1 MTLVKLAEQAFGVK
15 HPADSLLEDHG
26 HQGEPMLQELDGKV
40 AVVTGGGSG
49 IGASLA
55 RACAAAGMKVVVA
68 DVNGERAE
76 AVASELP
83 EGRAVAQAVDVSDA
97 AQVDALADLAFDT
110 FGAVHLLCN
119 NAGVS
124 PAGKVWEFTA
134 DEWQWLVG
142 VNLLGVANGLRSFV
156 PRMIEQGEGHIVN
169 TASGAGF
176 VTTPRLGAYSATKHA
191 VVAITVAL
199 RNELEGTGIGA
210 SVLVPAGVA
219 TNIGDSMV
227 RPSVTDP
234 DVINDEFMVLASGLD
249 ETSMQVLEP
258 DVVAEVTLVGVQE
271 GWPYIV
277 MGPGQEVGVRA
288 RYDEIVEWHQRA
300 KERFPDLP

>member
-1 MTLVKLAEQAFGVK
+1 
-15 HPADSLLEDHG
+15 
-26 HQGEPMLQELDGKV
+26 MLQELEEKV
-40 AVVTGGGSG
+40 AVITGGGSG

-68 DVNGERAE
+68 DVNGERAA
-76 AVASELP
+76 AVAAELAGTSP
-83 EGRAVAQAVDVSDA
+83 GATAIARAVDVSDA
-97 AQVDALADLAFDT
+97 SQVDALADLAFDT
-110 FGAVHLLCN
+110 YGAVHLLCN

-124 PAGKVWEFTA
+124 PAGRVWEFSA

-142 VNLLGVANGLRSFV
+142 VNLFGVANGLRSFV
-156 PRMIEQGEGHIVN
+156 PRMIEQGEGHVVN

-176 VTTPRLGAYSATKHA
+176 VTTPRLGPYSATKHA
-191 VVAITVAL
+191 IVAITVAL
-199 RNELEGTGIGA
+199 RNELDGTGMGA

-234 DVINDEFMVLASGLD
+234 DVINDEFMALASGLD
-249 ETSMQVLEP
+249 ETSMQVIEP
-258 DVVAEVTLVGVQE
+258 EVVAEVTLVGVRE

-288 RYDEIVEWHQRA
+288 RYDEIVEWHRKA
-300 KERFPDLP
+300 RERFPQLP

>member
-1 MTLVKLAEQAFGVK
+1 
-15 HPADSLLEDHG
+15 
-26 HQGEPMLQELDGKV
+26 MLQELEGKV
-40 AVVTGGGSG
+40 AVITGGGSG

-55 RACAAAGMKVVVA
+55 RACAAAGMQVVVA

-76 AVASELP
+76 AVAAELP
-83 EGRAVAQAVDVSDA
+83 ALNPGASAIARAVDVSDA

-124 PAGKVWEFTA
+124 PAGKVWEFSA

-142 VNLLGVANGLRSFV
+142 VNLFGVANGIRSFV
-156 PRMIEQGEGHIVN
+156 PRMIEQGEGHVVN

-176 VTTPRLGAYSATKHA
+176 VTTPRLGPYSATKHA
-191 VVAITVAL
+191 IVAITVAL
-199 RNELEGTGIGA
+199 RNELDGTGMGA

-234 DVINDEFMVLASGLD
+234 DVINDEFMALASGLD
-249 ETSMQVLEP
+249 ETSMQVIEP
-258 DVVAEVTLVGVQE
+258 DLVAEVTLVGVQE

>member
-1 MTLVKLAEQAFGVK
+1 
-15 HPADSLLEDHG
+15 
-26 HQGEPMLQELDGKV
+26 
-40 AVVTGGGSG
+40 
-49 IGASLA
+49 
-55 RACAAAGMKVVVA
+55 VVA

-76 AVASELP
+76 AVAAELP
-83 EGRAVAQAVDVSDA
+83 EGSAIARAVDVSDA

-124 PAGKVWEFTA
+124 PAGKVWEFSA

-142 VNLLGVANGLRSFV
+142 VNLFGVANGVRSFV
-156 PRMIEQGEGHIVN
+156 PRMIEQGEGHVVN

-176 VTTPRLGAYSATKHA
+176 VTTPRLGPYSATKHA
-191 VVAITVAL
+191 IVAITVAL
-199 RNELEGTGIGA
+199 RNELDGTGIGA

-234 DVINDEFMVLASGLD
+234 DVINDEFMALASGLD
-249 ETSMQVLEP
+249 ETSMQVIEP
-258 DVVAEVTLVGVQE
+258 DLVAEVTLVGVQE

>member
-1 MTLVKLAEQAFGVK
+1 
-15 HPADSLLEDHG
+15 
-26 HQGEPMLQELDGKV
+26 MLQELDGKV
-40 AVVTGGGSG
+40 AVITGGGSG

-55 RACAAAGMKVVVA
+55 RACAGAGMWVVVA

-76 AVASELP
+76 AVAADLP
-83 EGRAVAQAVDVSDA
+83 TGTAIARAVDVADA
-97 AQVDALADLAFDT
+97 MQVDALADLAFDT

-124 PAGKVWEFTA
+124 PAGRVWEFSA

-142 VNLLGVANGLRSFV
+142 VNLFGVANGLRSFV

-199 RNELEGTGIGA
+199 RNELDGTGIGA
-210 SVLVPAGVA
+210 SALVPAGVA

-234 DVINDEFMVLASGLD
+234 DVINDEFMALASGLD
-249 ETSMQVLEP
+249 ETSMQVIEP
-258 DVVAEVTLVGVQE
+258 DLVAEVTLVGVQE

-288 RYDEIVEWHQRA
+288 RYDEIVEWHRRA

>member
-1 MTLVKLAEQAFGVK
+1 
-15 HPADSLLEDHG
+15 
-26 HQGEPMLQELDGKV
+26 MLQELDGKV
-40 AVVTGGGSG
+40 AVITGGGSG

-76 AVASELP
+76 AVAAEIAT
-83 EGRAVAQAVDVSDA
+83 GKAIAKAVDVSDA
-97 AQVDALADLAFDT
+97 AQVDALADLAFAT

-124 PAGKVWEFTA
+124 PAGKVWEFSA
-134 DEWQWLVG
+134 EEWQWLVG
-142 VNLLGVANGLRSFV
+142 VNLFGVANGVRSFV
-156 PRMIEQGEGHIVN
+156 PRMIEQGEGHVVN

-176 VTTPRLGAYSATKHA
+176 VTTPRLGPYSATKHA
-191 VVAITVAL
+191 VVAITVAM
-199 RNELEGTGIGA
+199 RNELDGTGIGIGA

-234 DVINDEFMVLASGLD
+234 DVINDEFMALASGLD
-249 ETSMQVLEP
+249 ETSMQVIEP
-258 DVVAEVTLVGVQE
+258 DLVAEVTLVGVQE

-300 KERFPDLP
+300 KERFPQLP

>member
-1 MTLVKLAEQAFGVK
+1 
-15 HPADSLLEDHG
+15 
-26 HQGEPMLQELDGKV
+26 MLQELEEKV
-40 AVVTGGGSG
+40 AVITGGGSG

-68 DVNGERAE
+68 DVNGERAA
-76 AVASELP
+76 AVAAELAGTSP
-83 EGRAVAQAVDVSDA
+83 GATAIARAVDVSDA
-97 AQVDALADLAFDT
+97 SQVDALADLAFDT
-110 FGAVHLLCN
+110 YGAVHLLCN

-124 PAGKVWEFTA
+124 PAGRVWEFSA

-142 VNLLGVANGLRSFV
+142 VNLFGVANGLRSFV
-156 PRMIEQGEGHIVN
+156 PRMIEQGEGHVVN

-176 VTTPRLGAYSATKHA
+176 VTTPRLGPYSATKHA
-191 VVAITVAL
+191 IVAITVAL
-199 RNELEGTGIGA
+199 RNELDGTGMGA

-234 DVINDEFMVLASGLD
+234 DVINDEFMALASGLD
-249 ETSMQVLEP
+249 ETSMQVIEP
-258 DVVAEVTLVGVQE
+258 DLVAEVTLVGVQE

-300 KERFPDLP
+300 KERFPQLP

>member
-1 MTLVKLAEQAFGVK
+1 
-15 HPADSLLEDHG
+15 
-26 HQGEPMLQELDGKV
+26 MLRELDGKV

-49 IGASLA
+49 IGAALA
-55 RACAAAGMKVVVA
+55 RACAAAGMRVVVA

-76 AVASELP
+76 SVAAELP

-97 AQVDALADLAFDT
+97 AQVDTLADLAFDT

-142 VNLLGVANGLRSFV
+142 VNVFGVANGLRSFV
-156 PRMIEQGEGHIVN
+156 PCMIEQGEGHIVN

-191 VVAITVAL
+191 IVAITVAL

-234 DVINDEFMVLASGLD
+234 DVINDEFMALAAGLD

-258 DVVAEVTLVGVQE
+258 DVVAGVTLVGVQE